1 LDERREVLSDKLYK
15 QAFVD
20 FIKSRKWHWFI
31 TIPIGLCAYDN
42 DVLKRLRVIE
52 AAFCGKYLPNR
63 FHRLPDNARFIM
75 VVSFEGES
83 KKGTRHAHLLAYIPS
98 PTKNCISKSTLIER
112 FPSEFRAL
120 WKKLGLLLASDLEDA
135 SVENSFDDITFGRAN
150 TVRAIYTVKHVRQ
163 EEVPWSRFEFVTPP
177 KFRTLKNKNR
187 NMIIYRNR
195 QQRAFY
201 KKMQQL
207 RAALGFDNH
216 VV

>member
-1 LDERREVLSDKLYK
+1 LNELREALSDKPYK
-15 QAFVD
+15 EAFVD
-20 FIKSRKWHWFI
+20 FIKSKEWHWFI
-31 TIPIGLCAYDN
+31 TIPIGLCDDDD
-42 DVLKRLRVIE
+42 DVLKRLRIIE
-52 AAFCGKYLPNR
+52 AALCGKYLPNR
-63 FHRLPDNARFIM
+63 FHKLPDHSRFIM

-83 KKGTRHAHLLAYIPS
+83 KSGNRHAHILAYIPS
-98 PTKNCISKSTLIER
+98 ATKNCISQSMLIDR

-120 WKKLGLLLASDLEDA
+120 WKKVGLLLASALEDT
-135 SVENSFDDITFGRAN
+135 SVENSFEDITFGPAN
-150 TVRAIYTVKHVRQ
+150 TVRAIYTVKDVRQ

-177 KFRTLKNKNR
+177 KFRKVKSKTR

-216 VV
+216 AV

>member
-1 LDERREVLSDKLYK
+1 LTERRPTHSDKLYK

-20 FIKSRKWHWFI
+20 FIKSQKWHWFI
-31 TIPIGLCAYDN
+31 TIPIGLCYNDD
-42 DVLKRLRVIE
+42 DVLKRLRLIE

-63 FHRLPDNARFIM
+63 FHKLPDDARFRT

-83 KKGTRHAHLLAYIPS
+83 KYGNRHAHILAYIPT
-98 PTKNCISKSTLIER
+98 PTKNCPLHSILMER

-120 WKKLGLLLASDLEDA
+120 WKKVGLLLASDLDDA
-135 SVENSFDDITFGRAN
+135 SVKNSFDDITFGRAN
-150 TVRAIYTVKHVRQ
+150 TVRAIYTVKDVRQ

-177 KFRTLKNKNR
+177 KFKMFKNKNR

-207 RAALGFDNH
+207 RAALGLR
-216 VV
+216 

>member
-1 LDERREVLSDKLYK
+1 LNQQREALSDKPYK

-31 TIPIGLCAYDN
+31 TIPIGLCDN
-42 DVLKRLRVIE
+42 DDNVLKRLRLIE

-63 FHRLPDNARFIM
+63 FHKLPDHARFRT

-83 KKGTRHAHLLAYIPS
+83 KYGNRHAHILAYIPI
-98 PTKNCISKSTLIER
+98 PRKNCIFQSTLIER

-120 WKKLGLLLASDLEDA
+120 WKKVGLLLASDLEEA
-135 SVENSFDDITFGRAN
+135 SVENSLDDITFGRAN
-150 TVRAIYTVKHVRQ
+150 TVRAIYTVKDVRQ

-177 KFRTLKNKNR
+177 KFKTFKNKNR

-201 KKMQQL
+201 TKMQQL
-207 RAALGFDNH
+207 RVRLGFDNH

>member
-1 LDERREVLSDKLYK
+1 LNEQPEAVSDKLYK

-20 FIKSRKWHWFI
+20 FIKAKTWHWFI
-31 TIPIGLCAYDN
+31 TIPMGLCDN
-42 DVLKRLRVIE
+42 DDDVLKRLRLIE

-63 FHRLPDNARFIM
+63 YHKLPDHARFRT

-83 KKGTRHAHLLAYIPS
+83 KHGNRHAHILAYIPS
-98 PTKNCISKSTLIER
+98 PTKNCPSHSILMER

-120 WKKLGLLLASDLEDA
+120 WKKVGLLLASDLEDA
-135 SVENSFDDITFGRAN
+135 SVENSFDDITFGPAN
-150 TVRAIYTVKHVRQ
+150 TVRAIYTVKNVRQ

-177 KFRTLKNKNR
+177 KFKTFKNKNR

-201 KKMQQL
+201 KRCSSCVL
-207 RAALGFDNH
+207 RLGFDNH